1 MIFQY
6 KKITPPPIKLSKL
19 WALTVVVAITI
30 HPCIATELNN
40 LYFDGITNKHGNP
53 EFDNKYLNSDG
64 SFKNEYDNIHIH
76 LNDVSPDYIPP
87 YAIFWVGSLR
97 YLKVQLNA

>member
-19 WALTVVVAITI
+19 WALTVVAAITI

-53 EFDNKYLNSDG
+53 EFDN
-64 SFKNEYDNIHIH
+64 
-76 LNDVSPDYIPP
+76 
-87 YAIFWVGSLR
+87 
-97 YLKVQLNA
+97 